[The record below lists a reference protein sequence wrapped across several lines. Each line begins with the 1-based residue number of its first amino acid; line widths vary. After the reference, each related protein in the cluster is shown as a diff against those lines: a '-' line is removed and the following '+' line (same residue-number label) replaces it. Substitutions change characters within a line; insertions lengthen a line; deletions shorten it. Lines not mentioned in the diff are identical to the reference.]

1 MQFCFSCLLKKG
13 HVMEDRS
20 ESLSIT
26 LSIRLTW
33 LSRQVA
39 TTDRSVDLISSL
51 TLSSSSLATAVQT
64 GVTASAPDSDP
75 AGFAACLGLA
85 GVIFGA
91 LLTGACAVYHP
102 QDHAQRTQQSQEE
115 QFVTNRR

>member
-1 MQFCFSCLLKKG
+1 ML
-13 HVMEDRS
+13 
-20 ESLSIT
+20 IT
-26 LSIRLTW
+26 MSKRLTW
-33 LSRQVA
+33 LRIQVA
-39 TTDRSVDLISSL
+39 TADGSVDVIHSL
-51 TLSSSSLATAVQT
+51 TPSSSPLATAVQK
-64 GVTASAPDSDP
+64 GDTASANDSDP

-115 QFVTNRR
+115 QFDTNRR